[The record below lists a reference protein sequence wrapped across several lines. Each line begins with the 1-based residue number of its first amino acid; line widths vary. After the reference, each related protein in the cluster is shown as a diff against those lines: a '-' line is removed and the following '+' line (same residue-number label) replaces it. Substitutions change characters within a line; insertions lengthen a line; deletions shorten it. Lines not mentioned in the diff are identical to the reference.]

1 MEQLN
6 IALAVTG
13 TVVVSIGLASNLIK
27 KSLLQEPMIAVLVG
41 VAVGPHGLHWLDVA
55 RWGEPNSILEQAA
68 RLTLAIGL
76 AGVALRLHKEPL
88 RALSKPVALLLTLGM
103 SGMWLISS
111 ALAGWLLGLSLWTAL
126 LLGAVITP
134 TDPVVASSIVTG
146 RFAKQHLPVRV
157 RDSISLEAGAND
169 GLAYLWVML
178 PVLVLTRPEGGA
190 WSHWLLDSLLRG
202 VVAASAIGCVV
213 GYGAAK
219 LLILAER
226 RALIESTSLL
236 GYTLAFSLLTLGG
249 AELLG
254 ADALISV
261 FLAALVFNLCMGRRE
276 EREQEHI
283 QEAIAKLF
291 TLPMFVFFGVVL
303 PFSAWARLG
312 WPLLALAVLVLL
324 LRRPLVVAALF
335 PGLRRTLNVYDTAYL
350 GWFGPIGIA
359 AIYYATFARGHVHDP
374 LIWDA
379 ASALIFASILIHGL
393 TAAPLTRLYARQRG
407 VVTEPM
413 RALEEESKQSEREAR
428 AG

>member
-6 IALAVTG
+6 TALAVTG
-13 TVVVSIGLASNLIK
+13 TVVVSIGLASNLVK

-41 VAVGPHGLHWLDVA
+41 VAVGPYGLHWLDVA
-55 RWGEPNSILEQAA
+55 RWGEPNTILEQAA

-103 SGMWLISS
+103 TGMWLVSS
-111 ALAGWLLGLSLWTAL
+111 LLAGWLLGLSLWTAL

-146 RFAKQHLPVRV
+146 PFAKQHLPVRV

-178 PVLVLTRPEGGA
+178 PILVLTRSEGGA
-190 WSHWLLDSLLRG
+190 WSEWLLDSLLRG
-202 VVAASAIGCVV
+202 VVFASAIGCLV

-219 LLILAER
+219 LLILAEGR
-226 RALIESTSLL
+226 GLIEGTSLL
-236 GYTLAFSLLTLGG
+236 GYTIAFSLLTLGG

-261 FLAALVFNLCMGRRE
+261 FLAALIFNLCMGRRQE
-276 EREQEHI
+276 HEQEHM

-291 TLPMFVFFGVVL
+291 TLPMFVILGVVL

-312 WPLLALAVLVLL
+312 FPLLALVVLVLL
-324 LRRPLVVAALF
+324 LRRPLVVALLF
-335 PGLRRTLNVYDTAYL
+335 PGLRRTLNSHDVAYL

-359 AIYYATFARGHVHDP
+359 AIYYATFARSHVHDP

-379 ASALIFASILIHGL
+379 ASALIFASILVHGM

-407 VVTEPM
+407 VVPDAM
-413 RALEEESKQSEREAR
+413 RALEEETERSEREAN
-428 AG
+428 GG